1 MYKSKHLQKLKHLRI
16 NRHVSRIAYAASIVL
31 IAVHIALSVPV
42 GEYIGEASNSQAKPK
57 ATPEPTMIV
66 HEEEKLVP
74 LEVVHSEVDLS
85 VLPGDLYT
93 VEHLDE
99 WEEVATTGQALNSDK
114 ILQLVSKCRELLSY
128 ECYKGETL
136 VQALAKTVTAEIG
149 GLTDSA
155 SYSTA
160 RMEEAA
166 VVWCILNRADT
177 YYKDSGAAQ
186 VEKVV
191 KAAYQF
197 AYNSWGNIHE
207 GIEDLV
213 VDVLIRWE
221 LEKSGLVEECGRV
234 LPQEYLFFHGD
245 GRHNHFRTKYKH
257 SSADGYWDW
266 SLSDPYKEG

>member
-1 MYKSKHLQKLKHLRI
+1 MYKPKHLKKRKYLRI
-16 NRHVSRIAYAASIVL
+16 NRCVSRIAYAASIVL

-42 GEYIGEASNSQAKPK
+42 GEYIGEANNSQTKPK
-57 ATPEPTMIV
+57 VTPAPTIIV
-66 HEEEKLVP
+66 HEEKKLVP
-74 LEVVHSEVDLS
+74 LEAVHSEVDLS
-85 VLPGDLYT
+85 VMSGDLYT

-99 WEEVATTGQALNSDK
+99 WEEVATTGQAPNSDK
-114 ILQLVSKCRELLSY
+114 ILQLVSKCRELLAY

-149 GLTDSA
+149 GLTDDKA
-155 SYSTA
+155 YSTA

-166 VVWCILNRADT
+166 VVWCILNRTDT
-177 YYKDSGAAQ
+177 YYKDSGAEQ
-186 VEKVV
+186 IKKVV
-191 KAAYQF
+191 KAADQF
-197 AYNSWGNIHE
+197 AYNSWGTIHE
-207 GIEDLV
+207 GMEDLV

>member
-1 MYKSKHLQKLKHLRI
+1 MYKPKHLQKLKHLRI
-16 NRHVSRIAYAASIVL
+16 NRRVSRIAYAASIVL

-42 GEYIGEASNSQAKPK
+42 GEYIGEANNSQTKPK

-66 HEEEKLVP
+66 HEEERLVP
-74 LEVVHSEVDLS
+74 LEAVHSEVDLS
-85 VLPGDLYT
+85 VMPGDLYT

-99 WEEVATTGQALNSDK
+99 WEEVATTGHAPNSDK
-114 ILQLVSKCRELLSY
+114 ILQLVSKCRELLAY

-149 GLTDSA
+149 GLTDDKA
-155 SYSTA
+155 YSTA

-166 VVWCILNRADT
+166 VVWCILNRTDT
-177 YYKDSGAAQ
+177 YYEDSGAEQ
-186 VEKVV
+186 IKKVV
-191 KAAYQF
+191 KAADQF
-197 AYNSWGNIHE
+197 AYNSWGTIHE
-207 GIEDLV
+207 GMEDLV